1 MLKGI
6 FFIFLFQLVGEV
18 VQKLLQLTFPGPVI
32 GLILLVIFLLITGN
46 TRFKLISKSFE
57 QDVVNAAQSILS
69 YLSLLFVP
77 IGVGVV
83 IHVSLIEDQLL
94 QVLALLFV
102 GTLSTIGITAWVM
115 QKVQGRAERKMQ
127 AGGLPANKSINEKIN
142 EQIEGQNNERK
153 GGADEQ

>member
-32 GLILLVIFLLITGN
+32 GLILLVLFLLISDN
-46 TRFKLISKSFE
+46 TRFRLISKPFE
-57 QDVVNAAQSILS
+57 KEVVEAAQSILS

-94 QVLALLFV
+94 RVLALLFI
-102 GTLSTIGITAWVM
+102 GTLSTIGLTAWLM
-115 QKVQGRAERKMQ
+115 QKVQ
-127 AGGLPANKSINEKIN
+127 NKKQLKTQGTSKSLRSNE
-142 EQIEGQNNERK
+142 GSSH
-153 GGADEQ
+153 DE

>member
-32 GLILLVIFLLITGN
+32 GLILLVLFLLISDN
-46 TRFKLISKSFE
+46 TRFRLISKPFE
-57 QDVVNAAQSILS
+57 KEVVEAAQSILS

-94 QVLALLFV
+94 RVLALLFI
-102 GTLSTIGITAWVM
+102 GTLSTIGLTAWLM
-115 QKVQGRAERKMQ
+115 QKVQ
-127 AGGLPANKSINEKIN
+127 NKKQLKAQGTSKSLKSN
-142 EQIEGQNNERK
+142 K
-153 GGADEQ
+153 GSSHDE